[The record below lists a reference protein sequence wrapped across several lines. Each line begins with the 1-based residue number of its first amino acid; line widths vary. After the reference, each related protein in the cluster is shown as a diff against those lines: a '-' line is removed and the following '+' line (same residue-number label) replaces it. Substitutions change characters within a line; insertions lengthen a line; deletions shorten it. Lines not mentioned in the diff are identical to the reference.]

1 MFEPAIKWS
10 GSKRIQAAE
19 IVNRIPME
27 IGTYYEPFCG
37 GCSVLRRLLSS
48 KEHRV
53 NSFVCSDANSDLI
66 DLWNAIRDCPELI
79 VQEYTKMWNE
89 LNKDNDLE
97 RKKVYFNH
105 VRGRFNETRSPQDF
119 LFIMRT
125 TTNGMPRYNKNGKFN
140 NSFHVTR
147 NGIEPKRLNKV
158 IHEWSNLLLERSV
171 EFVCHDYS
179 KVNPD
184 KGDFMYLDPPYA
196 GTKGMY
202 HGGIDLN
209 QLWDYLRKVKCGYA
223 LSFDGKIENGDDFT
237 YSVPSDIYTS
247 HEYLKNGNSSFRRVI
262 GKNNHAE
269 VLESLYIKEI

>member
-1 MFEPAIKWS
+1 M
-10 GSKRIQAAE
+10 
-19 IVNRIPME
+19 
-27 IGTYYEPFCG
+27 
-37 GCSVLRRLLSS
+37 
-48 KEHRV
+48 
-53 NSFVCSDANSDLI
+53 
-66 DLWNAIRDCPELI
+66 WNAIRDSPEFI
-79 VQEYTKMWNE
+79 VQEYTQMWNE

-105 VRGRFNETRSPQDF
+105 VRRRFNETRSPHDF

-140 NSFHVTR
+140 NGFHVTR

-158 IHEWSNLLLERSV
+158 IHEWSNILRERSV
-171 EFVCHDYS
+171 EFVCQDYS

-209 QLWDYLRKVKCGYA
+209 QLWDYLRKVKCRYA

-269 VLESLYIKEI
+269 VLESLYMKD

>member
-1 MFEPAIKWS
+1 MFEPAVKWS
-10 GSKRIQAAE
+10 GSKRSQAAE
-19 IVNRIPME
+19 IVNRIPRE

-66 DLWNAIRDCPELI
+66 DLWNSIRDSPEFI
-79 VQEYTKMWNE
+79 VQEYTQMWNE

-105 VRGRFNETRSPQDF
+105 VRRRFNETRSPHDF

-140 NSFHVTR
+140 NGFHVTR

-158 IHEWSNLLLERSV
+158 IHEWSNILRERSV
-171 EFVCHDYS
+171 EFVCQDYS

-209 QLWDYLRKVKCGYA
+209 QLWDYLRKVKCRYA

-247 HEYLKNGNSSFRRVI
+247 HEYLKSGNSSFRRVI

-269 VLESLYIKEI
+269 VLESLYLKD